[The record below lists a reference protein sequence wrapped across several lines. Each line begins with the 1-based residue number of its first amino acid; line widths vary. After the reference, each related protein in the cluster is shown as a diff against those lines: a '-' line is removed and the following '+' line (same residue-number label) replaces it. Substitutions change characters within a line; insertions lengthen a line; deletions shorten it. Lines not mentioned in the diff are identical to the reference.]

1 MKTGFYAK
9 LAATGMRKNKR
20 LYLPYLLTCAC
31 MVMMFYIVAYL
42 ASSPVLAAMRGGD
55 SVQGMLSM
63 GTTVILV
70 FSVLFLFYTN
80 SFLMRRRKREFGLY
94 NILGMDKRNL
104 ARILAWESVFVAL
117 ISLGSGLLL
126 GVALSKLSEL
136 LLVNLLGEKA
146 SLAFTVSAS
155 ALQQSLLFYA
165 GVFFVIFLN
174 ALRQVCAA
182 RPVELMRAES
192 AGEKPPRANWVLG
205 LLGAALLVA
214 AYVIAVKIDNPISA
228 VTLFFFAVLMVVAG
242 TYLLFI
248 AGSVVVCRILKW
260 NKKFYYQPRHFVSV
274 SSMAY
279 RMKRNGAGLA
289 SICILATMVLV
300 MISTTTCLFFGAED
314 SLRTRYPNQIEI
326 TVNLPAPGD
335 ASDEAVNEMR
345 SAADDVIAAH
355 GAAEKN
361 ASCYRAAYIAGIFE
375 NGALDTSMTDSPTV
389 NALSVGRLCQAY
401 VIPLAD
407 YNAMAGT
414 NETLAP
420 DEALVFPIRMQFA
433 SDSFEIVGGGK
444 YRAHTLDSFPVPG
457 SASAQILPS
466 MFVVVPD
473 FDAIVSR
480 LHAIDGGAAVSLS
493 WNYAFDTDS
502 GEDAQI
508 VLNREI
514 YYALRDLR
522 ESGALG
528 MGNIDCQSAAG
539 ERDDFYGSYGGLFFL
554 GILLSFVFISA
565 AVLIIY
571 YKQISEGYEDQARF
585 DIMQKVGMTRQ
596 DIRRSIN
603 SQLLMVFFLPLLFAA
618 LHLAFAFPFIRKIL
632 ILFNLTN
639 LTLLLGVTAASFAV
653 FAAFYTV
660 VYRATSNAYYN
671 IVAKE

>member
-9 LAATGMRKNKR
+9 LAVTGMRKNKR

-31 MVMMFYIVAYL
+31 MVMMYYIVAYL
-42 ASSPVLAAMRGGD
+42 ATSPVLAAMKGGD
-55 SVQGMLSM
+55 SVQAMLGM
-63 GTTVILV
+63 GTMVILV

-104 ARILAWESVFVAL
+104 ARILAWESFLVAL
-117 ISLGSGLLL
+117 VSLVSGLAL
-126 GVALSKLSEL
+126 GVGLSKLSEL

-146 SLAFTVSAS
+146 TLAFTVSGA
-155 ALQQSLLFYA
+155 ALWQSVLFYA
-165 GVFFVIFLN
+165 GVFLFIFLN

-182 RPVELMRAES
+182 RPVDLMRAES
-192 AGEKPPRANWVLG
+192 AGEKPPRANWFLG

-214 AYVIAVKIDNPISA
+214 AYIISVRIDNPISA
-228 VTLFFFAVLMVVAG
+228 VTLFFVAVLMVVVG

-260 NKKFYYQPRHFVSV
+260 DKKFYYQPRHFVSV

-326 TVNLPAPGD
+326 SVILPTPGD
-335 ASDEAVNEMR
+335 ASDEAVGKMQ
-345 SAADDVIAAH
+345 AAAKDVIAAH

-361 ASCYRAAYIAGIFE
+361 AAAYRSAYIAGLFKD
-375 NGALDTSMTDSPTV
+375 GVLDTSMTDSSAA
-389 NALSVGRLCQAY
+389 NMLSVGNLCQVY
-401 VIPLAD
+401 LIPLSD

-414 NETLAP
+414 NETLAAG
-420 DEALVFPIRMQFA
+420 EALVYPVHIRFQ
-433 SDSFEIVGGGK
+433 SDSLEIAGGGS
-444 YRAHTLDSFPVPG
+444 YRVHTLDSFPVPG
-457 SASAQILPS
+457 SAAAQILPS

-473 FDAIVSR
+473 FDAIASR
-480 LHAIDGGAAVSLS
+480 LFEKDSTAISLS
-493 WNYAFDTDS
+493 WFCGFDTDLD
-502 GEDAQI
+502 EDAQI
-508 VLNREI
+508 ALNREI
-514 YYALRDLR
+514 YYTLRDLR
-522 ESGALG
+522 ETGALG

-539 ERDDFYGSYGGLFFL
+539 ERGDFYGTYGGLFFL

-603 SQLLMVFFLPLLFAA
+603 AQLLMVFFLPLVFAA

-639 LTLLLGVTAASFAV
+639 LTLLVGVTAASFVV

-660 VYRATSNAYYN
+660 VYRATSNAYYH
-671 IVAKE
+671 IVAKG

>member
-9 LAATGMRKNKR
+9 LAVTGMRKNKR

-42 ASSPVLAAMRGGD
+42 ATSPVLAAMKGGD
-55 SVQGMLSM
+55 SVQSMLGM
-63 GTTVILV
+63 GTMVILV

-104 ARILAWESVFVAL
+104 ARILAWESLFVAL
-117 ISLGSGLLL
+117 VSLVSGLAL
-126 GVALSKLSEL
+126 GVGLSKLSEL

-146 SLAFTVSAS
+146 TLAFTVSA
-155 ALQQSLLFYA
+155 AGLWQSILFYA

-182 RPVELMRAES
+182 RPVDLMRAES
-192 AGEKPPRANWVLG
+192 AGEKPPRANWALG
-205 LLGAALLVA
+205 LLGAALLAA
-214 AYVIAVKIDNPISA
+214 AYIISVKIDNPVSA
-228 VTLFFFAVLMVVAG
+228 VTMFFFAVLMVVVG

-248 AGSVVVCRILKW
+248 AGSVTVCRILKW
-260 NKKFYYQPRHFVSV
+260 DKKFYYQPRHFVSV

-326 TVNLPAPGD
+326 SVILPTPDD
-335 ASDEAVNEMR
+335 ASDAAVDKMQ
-345 SAADDVIAAH
+345 AATKDVIAAH

-361 ASCYRAAYIAGIFE
+361 ATAYRSAYIAGLFKD
-375 NGALDTSMTDSPTV
+375 GVLDTSMTDSPTV
-389 NALSVGRLCQAY
+389 DLLSAGDLCQAY
-401 VIPLAD
+401 LIPLSD

-414 NETLAP
+414 DETLAAG
-420 DEALVFPIRMQFA
+420 EALVYPVHARFQ
-433 SDSFEIVGGGK
+433 SDSFEIAGGGK
-444 YRAHTLDSFPVPG
+444 YRVHTLDSFPVPG
-457 SASAQILPS
+457 SAAAQILPS
-466 MFVVVPD
+466 IFVVVPD
-473 FDAIVSR
+473 FDAIASR
-480 LHAIDGGAAVSLS
+480 LYAKDNTAISLS
-493 WNYAFDTDS
+493 WSCGFDTDID
-502 GEDAQI
+502 EDAQI
-508 VLNREI
+508 ALNREI
-514 YYALRDLR
+514 YYALRNLR
-522 ESGALG
+522 ETGELG

-539 ERDDFYGSYGGLFFL
+539 ERGDFYGTYGGLFFL
-554 GILLSFVFISA
+554 GILLSVVFISA

-571 YKQISEGYEDQARF
+571 YKQISEGYEDQGRF

-603 SQLLMVFFLPLLFAA
+603 AQLLMVFFLPLVFAA

-639 LTLLLGVTAASFAV
+639 LALLLGVTAASFIV

-660 VYRATSNAYYN
+660 VYRATSNAYYH

>member
-9 LAATGMRKNKR
+9 LAVTGMRKNKR

-31 MVMMFYIVAYL
+31 MVMMYYIVAYL
-42 ASSPVLAAMRGGD
+42 ATSPILAAMKGGD
-55 SVQGMLSM
+55 SVQAMLGM
-63 GTTVILV
+63 GTMVILV

-104 ARILAWESVFVAL
+104 ARILAWESFLVAL
-117 ISLGSGLLL
+117 VSLAAGLAL
-126 GVALSKLSEL
+126 GVGLSKLSEL

-146 SLAFTVSAS
+146 TLAFTVSGA
-155 ALQQSLLFYA
+155 ALWQSVLFYA
-165 GVFFVIFLN
+165 GVFLVIFLN

-182 RPVELMRAES
+182 RPVDLMRAES
-192 AGEKPPRANWVLG
+192 AGEKPPRANWFLG

-214 AYVIAVKIDNPISA
+214 AYIISVKIDNPVSA
-228 VTLFFFAVLMVVAG
+228 VSLFFVAVLMVVVG

-260 NKKFYYQPRHFVSV
+260 DKKFYYQPRHFVSV

-326 TVNLPAPGD
+326 SVILPTPGD
-335 ASDEAVNEMR
+335 ASDEAVGKMQ
-345 SAADDVIAAH
+345 AATKDVIAAH

-361 ASCYRAAYIAGIFE
+361 ASAYRSAYIAGPFK
-375 NGALDTSMTDSPTV
+375 NGVLDTSMTDSSAA
-389 NALSVGRLCQAY
+389 NMLSVGNLCQAY
-401 VIPLAD
+401 LIPLSD

-414 NETLAP
+414 NETLAAG
-420 DEALVFPIRMQFA
+420 EALVYSVHIRFQ
-433 SDSFEIVGGGK
+433 SDSLEIAGGGS
-444 YRAHTLDSFPVPG
+444 YRVHTLDSFPVPG
-457 SASAQILPS
+457 SAAAQILPS

-473 FDAIVSR
+473 FDAIASR
-480 LHAIDGGAAVSLS
+480 LCAKDNTAISLS
-493 WNYAFDTDS
+493 WFCGFDTDLD
-502 GEDAQI
+502 EDAQI
-508 VLNREI
+508 TLNREI

-522 ESGALG
+522 ETGALG

-539 ERDDFYGSYGGLFFL
+539 ERGDFYGTYGGLFFL
-554 GILLSFVFISA
+554 GILLSFVFVSA

-571 YKQISEGYEDQARF
+571 YKQLTEGYEDQARF

-603 SQLLMVFFLPLLFAA
+603 AQLLMVFFLPLVFAA

-639 LTLLLGVTAASFAV
+639 LTLLVGVTAASFIV

-660 VYRATSNAYYN
+660 VYRATSNAYYH
-671 IVAKE
+671 IVAKG